1 MTNTQAVELHPS
13 LRIMSDCLDVGRIEG
28 LLGVAHTGL
37 RRRGETVS
45 KRARLVALHD
55 VWTYSFG
62 HLPADPPGA
71 DLGLVAAFI
80 RPRVCA
86 LRQLRQAEGCDVGL
100 WLSYST
106 DWAEGGFDLDADL
119 VGLLGEAELGLTVS
133 VVSWGLMGEEDDVTP
148 TSDERSTSQ
157 DDHDSPPQE
166 GGEE

>member
-71 DLGLVAAFI
+71 DLGLVAAFL

-86 LRQLRQAEGCDVGL
+86 LRQRRQAEGCDVCL
-100 WLSYST
+100 WLSYSPGASQKAT
-106 DWAEGGFDLDADL
+106 LEQNRLPRASGPNYPQRHILPAD
-119 VGLLGEAELGLTVS
+119 
-133 VVSWGLMGEEDDVTP
+133 
-148 TSDERSTSQ
+148 
-157 DDHDSPPQE
+157 
-166 GGEE
+166 